1 MKNSTLKIALMAVLT
16 VLSVKYSASTST
28 PQGKV
33 ALDSMTVAELEKAGD
48 LARVQKDYDQAIRCF
63 RAALRKDGKNSQL
76 YNKLGMSELQNN
88 DMNAAQQD
96 FGQAIKYN
104 RKSADAVSNLGA
116 VYYQKKSYG
125 SAAKYFKRAV
135 ALDETRA
142 VFHINL
148 GAAWFAQKKLQGA
161 VAEYTRALELD
172 PYALQQDARTG
183 GVAQIASTEERAR
196 FSYMLAKI
204 YASHGD
210 VENCLQCLKK
220 AKDEGYRNLASV
232 YKDEEFTHM
241 REDPR
246 LREIVPPPT
255 PK

>member
-1 MKNSTLKIALMAVLT
+1 MQNITVKIAVMAVLT
-16 VLSVKYSASTST
+16 MLSVKYSASTST
-28 PQGKV
+28 PVGKV
-33 ALDSMTVAELEKAGD
+33 GTNSMTVAELEKAGD
-48 LARVQKDYDQAIRCF
+48 LARAQKDYDQAIRCF

-76 YNKLGMSELQNN
+76 YNKLGMSELKNN
-88 DMNAAQQD
+88 DLDGARLD
-96 FGQAIKYN
+96 FGKAIKYD
-104 RKSADAVSNLGA
+104 RKFADAVSNLGA

-125 SAAKYFKRAV
+125 SAAKYFKKAV

-142 VFHINL
+142 AFHINL
-148 GAAWFAQKKLQGA
+148 GAAWYAQKKLEGA

-183 GVAQIASTEERAR
+183 VVAQIASTEERAR

-232 YKDEEFTHM
+232 YKDEEFTRM
-241 REDPR
+241 RKDPR
-246 LREIVPPPT
+246 LHEIVPPPT